1 MENKP
6 ATFLAHSG
14 KYTNID
20 QVSKQRRI
28 TVQDL
33 KKPNEYY
40 EIIGTYLKKVEE
52 GEKAPDPINLKAFI
66 DLDGSFDGSQKD
78 FEILNEKIR
87 EKLLHYEP
95 ILGLRESSMYEA
107 QVYRWNTKTKTNDF
121 HKNTNKLSF
130 TITYRKMT
138 PCLET
143 MKNYIITEELP
154 KLQDLLHGII
164 EITDKSKP
172 NTLNIDTAVYS
183 HRKMRCPNAYKEKEQ
198 PERISK
204 VMKGSLEDN
213 IIQIVQDDY
222 EVIPKNEIVVKPKKE
237 QKEQKEKSKKKD
249 VEEEVE
255 EYFKVFHEVQQKAP
269 SDFTDITKELCEN
282 IPASWYDYTE
292 WIKILWVFKN
302 EGWDYKIFDEYSKK
316 YGKEKYDANYNKD
329 LWEQPKKYGYYEA
342 TLWHFLKKCNMEK
355 FKQLQSKRK
364 DFYKVIEE
372 QTVNNLDLAILFF
385 QLHPNK
391 YIYSSKSKWW
401 EYKPSNILVNTGDEK
416 PTSLLNNIGESLRA
430 YFNEQRGLLDMEDKN
445 YKARN
450 EAIGR
455 VYCNLGKSSFCK
467 GIIDFLPHY
476 YLNNDI
482 EALIDSNT
490 NLLAFTNC
498 VYDLENGKFRAIKPD
513 DYISRTCGYFM
524 SMTKQ
529 EETRKE
535 IYDLLESIFPDKET
549 RDYYIKATALS
560 FFTNRFES
568 FYVLTG
574 KGRNGKGVL
583 DKIIK
588 RGLGEYHYTADPSF
602 LTSVIKYGV
611 PNPTLSECK
620 GVRYLSV
627 SEPDTGAENCCL
639 NVEFVKGLTG
649 KDDITTRGLFEKNK
663 TFKNT
668 FSTFLQCN
676 NKPTLNKIDK
686 AIVERLKCIPFTER
700 FIANPDPTDPHQHK
714 CNNKLKDIV
723 TDLSYVIE
731 FMHYMLEVAHANKDI
746 ESLTISELCKESTA
760 EYIEENNAFKYW
772 FEANYKRVVAPENF
786 KTLSK
791 EEKAKYTIRTKT
803 STLLAEYNANKPKNE
818 QLTAKKLRGCL
829 TFNDIDVETY
839 VGTPVI
845 KGYEKIEQADDDIDY
860 DLDN

>member
-1 MENKP
+1 MENTNP
-6 ATFLAHSG
+6 ATTTFLAMAG
-14 KYTNID
+14 KYSNMD
-20 QVSKQRRI
+20 NVSKQEHI
-28 TVQDL
+28 TVQRL
-33 KKPNEYY
+33 MKTNSYY
-40 EIIGTYLKKVEE
+40 EIIQVE
-52 GEKAPDPINLKAFI
+52 GKQRCFI
-66 DLDGSFDGSQKD
+66 DLDGSFEGTEAD
-78 FEILNEKIR
+78 FNILNDKIR
-87 EKLLHYEP
+87 TALMGYNNLCG
-95 ILGLRESSMYEA
+95 IRESSMYQAE
-107 QVYRWNTKTKTNDF
+107 VYRWCKKEKTDILLGKV
-121 HKNTNKLSF
+121 NKLSYI
-130 TITYRKMT
+130 ITYNKMT
-138 PCLET
+138 NDIET
-143 MKNYIITEELP
+143 MKNWIIMDELP
-154 KLQDLLHGII
+154 RIQQVLKDVI
-164 EITDKSKP
+164 EVTTTKQC
-172 NTLNIDTAVYS
+172 NALNVDTGVYA
-183 HRKMRCPNAYKEKEQ
+183 HHKIRCPNAWKEKQ
-198 PERISK
+198 QQERISK
-204 VMKGSLEDN
+204 VIKGELHEN
-213 IIQIVQDDY
+213 IIQITSGC
-222 EVIPKNEIVVKPKKE
+222 ELIPDRVPLDKKKIESVKKIKEKETKKE
-237 QKEQKEKSKKKD
+237 GEEKEEKE
-249 VEEEVE
+249 E
-255 EYFKVFHEVQQKAP
+255 EYFNVLHEVQQKTP

-450 EAIGR
+450 EAIGK

-549 RDYYIKATALS
+549 RDYYVKATALS

-649 KDDITTRGLFEKNK
+649 KDDITTRGLFEKNR

-731 FMHYMLEVAHANKDI
+731 FMHYMLEVAYANKDI

-786 KTLSK
+786 KSLSK

-845 KGYEKIEQADDDIDY
+845 KGYEKITQTEDEIDY
-860 DLDN
+860 DLDM